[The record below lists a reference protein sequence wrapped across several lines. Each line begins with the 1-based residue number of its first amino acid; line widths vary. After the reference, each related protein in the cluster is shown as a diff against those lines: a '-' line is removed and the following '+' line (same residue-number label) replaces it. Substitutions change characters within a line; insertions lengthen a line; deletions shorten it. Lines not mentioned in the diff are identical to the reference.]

1 MYRSNSGKVSVLK
14 LSPSALK
21 AFLAC
26 PRSWFLSHVKRVPR
40 DVPKYVLGGQDLD
53 EAAEHYLAPPER
65 APKGRQLALRMVS
78 DVTERELEA
87 IKPLLPSPGT
97 VHTQHTMRMPC
108 PGVDG
113 VELYG
118 KADYMT
124 PPSEFIVIGDVKRV
138 WDKSA
143 VMTVE
148 QLTADVQLNMYAYL
162 AWELYGPTTVTGVW
176 TYCVRGTH
184 PKGEA
189 VYAPLSRDVVNT
201 FMHDVAF
208 PAARAM
214 LDLVS
219 EEADRVAHNPDS
231 CNGGGDRC
239 FVARHCRLYR
249 GQIATGE
256 DIMSKYRVRKV
267 EVNPPTHNP
276 DKQAMLDA
284 QAQTDTVTW
293 SQPQPEIALVTPDQ
307 FIDDLTAPPA
317 PTTLELC
324 TPAEA
329 PDSPT
334 VPLAT
339 ATTEQIIAELKD
351 RGYYGVE
358 LHS

>member
-1 MYRSNSGKVSVLK
+1 MLK
-14 LSPSALK
+14 LSPSALR

-26 PRSWFLSHVKRVPR
+26 PRAWLLSHVKRVPR

-78 DVTERELEA
+78 EVTERELEA
-87 IKPLLPSPGT
+87 IKPHLPHPGT
-97 VHTQHTMRMPC
+97 VHTQHTLRMPC
-108 PGVDG
+108 PGVEG

-118 KADYMT
+118 KLDYMT
-124 PPSEFIVIGDVKRV
+124 PESDFMVIGDIKRV
-138 WDKSA
+138 WAEEA

-148 QLTADVQLNMYAYL
+148 QLQDDVQLQMYAYML
-162 AWELYGPTTVTGVW
+162 WAKYEPQGVTGVW
-176 TYCVRGTH
+176 TYCVRGTK
-184 PKGEA
+184 PKA
-189 VYAPLSRDVVNT
+189 RPVYAPLDRAQVND

-214 LDLVS
+214 LDLVN

-256 DIMSKYRVRKV
+256 DIMSKYKVRKV
-267 EVNPPTHNP
+267 EVNPPVDAVVP
-276 DKQAMLDA
+276 VLDSRGEA
-284 QAQTDTVTW
+284 VVETTGETV
-293 SQPQPEIALVTPDQ
+293 SAVV
-307 FIDDLTAPPA
+307 DDLSTLPDLFTQ

-329 PDSPT
+329 PDFPT
-334 VPLAT
+334 VPLVT

-358 LHS
+358 LRS

>member
-1 MYRSNSGKVSVLK
+1 MLK
-14 LSPSALK
+14 LSPSALR
-21 AFLAC
+21 AFLGC
-26 PRSWFLSHVKRVPR
+26 PRNWLLSQVKRVPR

-53 EAAEHYLAPPER
+53 EAAEHYLMPPER

-78 DVTERELEA
+78 ETTERELEA
-87 IKPLLPSPGT
+87 IKPHLPHPGT
-97 VHTQHTMRMPC
+97 VYTQHTMRMPC

-176 TYCVRGTH
+176 TYCVRGER

-189 VYAPLSRDVVNT
+189 VYAPLTRDVVNR

-214 LDLVS
+214 LDLVN

-239 FVARHCRLYR
+239 FVARHCRLYK
-249 GQIATGE
+249 GPIATGE
-256 DIMSKYRVRKV
+256 DIMSKYKVRKV
-267 EVNPPTHNP
+267 EVNPPVVETTGVDVAELAP
-276 DKQAMLDA
+276 DHQAAFGQYGDPDSVVTTTAIDA
-284 QAQTDTVTW
+284 
-293 SQPQPEIALVTPDQ
+293 SG
-307 FIDDLTAPPA
+307 PPVA

-329 PDSPT
+329 PDFPT

-358 LHS
+358 LRS

>member
-1 MYRSNSGKVSVLK
+1 MLK

-78 DVTERELEA
+78 ETTERELEA
-87 IKPLLPSPGT
+87 IKPHLPHPGT
-97 VHTQHTMRMPC
+97 VHTQHTIRMPC

-118 KADYMT
+118 KLDYMT
-124 PPSEFIVIGDVKRV
+124 PQSDFMVIGDIKRV
-138 WDKSA
+138 WAEEA

-148 QLTADVQLNMYAYL
+148 QLQNDVQLQMYAYML
-162 AWELYGPTTVTGVW
+162 WAKYEPQGVTGVW
-176 TYCVRGTH
+176 TYCVRGTK
-184 PKGEA
+184 PKA
-189 VYAPLSRDVVNT
+189 RPVYAPLDRARVND

-208 PAARAM
+208 PAGRAM
-214 LDLVS
+214 RDLVN

-239 FVARHCRLYR
+239 FVARHCRLYS
-249 GQIATGE
+249 GQIATGV
-256 DIMSKYRVRKV
+256 DIMSKYKVRKV
-267 EVNPPTHNP
+267 EVNPPVVETTGEAVEQVSHP
-276 DKQAMLDA
+276 MPIPLEC
-284 QAQTDTVTW
+284 V
-293 SQPQPEIALVTPDQ
+293 QPP
-307 FIDDLTAPPA
+307 IDDLTAPPVTGWDPVGGR

-324 TPAEA
+324 TPADA
-329 PDSPT
+329 PDFPT

-358 LHS
+358 LRS